1 MLSGDMRRPE
11 LHPLSHLTDAPAA
24 RCYDCGCEKARPDWS
39 SRDGTCTLH
48 AENARK
54 RAHPAHAGSGKCWGL
69 QPETPPSL
77 HQNDGIRRGLPTPAA
92 PLLLIGRWPV
102 KACSRGGASSNES
115 SVDTQV
121 VKLGEIEMRQQSER
135 RRPQRYKQCARDL
148 TEDMPWLRWAGSTRW
163 SRSRRCWSCC
173 GRASCPARCWR
184 PHGAACPPQSWAPTR
199 LCSPVGPPSASA
211 AASLD

>member
-1 MLSGDMRRPE
+1 MRRPE

-24 RCYDCGCEKARPDWS
+24 RCYDCGCKKARPDRS
-39 SRDGTCTLH
+39 FSGMAPARSTQRMP
-48 AENARK
+48 ARK

-121 VKLGEIEMRQQSER
+121 VELRCGSSLNEGSLRDTNNAHGISLKTCPGCGGQVPRGGAAVVGAGAAAAEPAV
-135 RRPQRYKQCARDL
+135 PQDAGVPTGPPARLRAGHQHACA
-148 TEDMPWLRWAGSTRW
+148 LRW
-163 SRSRRCWSCC
+163 
-173 GRASCPARCWR
+173 
-184 PHGAACPPQSWAPTR
+184 
-199 LCSPVGPPSASA
+199 GPPPHRRLRHSTDGS
-211 AASLD
+211 